1 MAEEE
6 EELERTSASQMMNDE
21 AAWHMLGSASR
32 DKADAYLDEQIKVA
46 RLEREKL
53 AKEDAAIG
61 TEIALNISHLRY
73 RRFSDAT
80 RMALEA
86 AGFLVVL
93 LLISGLAT
101 MVWNA
106 THDHDLVVEAF
117 SVPPDLAQTGMTG
130 TVLANRVL
138 DRFGAMDRNTFTF
151 TSDFSSYHS
160 DNQEVAHVEIPD
172 TGISLGDLNRYLQE
186 WLGHSTHVTGELV
199 HSGNSL
205 SLTVRYGDE
214 PGVTATGTPDQLDKL
229 IQQSAE
235 NMFRAA
241 QPLRFADYLSSHDRI
256 AEAETIADA
265 EAHAGDAA
273 HRAAAYVS
281 LGVNDYFRGDQSAL
295 DRHGQEAVQL
305 DPKNIVA
312 WFILVAAGNNLSHD
326 EEEWRALTAS
336 IPIARSGAIS
346 AGASETV
353 KNLPIEFESDL
364 RNIAGDFK
372 GSVEAC
378 KTMTGRPE
386 GNCQEDN
393 LIGVHTS
400 YYDFAGA
407 RALAHMQPARDSTGE
422 LDGDL
427 MFSWAELETIDQNWT
442 EALEWSKKGEAATAN
457 DPSKFSD
464 RDVSLRPYEA
474 VALAHSGDVASATAL
489 IGKTALDCDICVRA
503 RGRVAAIAHD
513 WKTAAHWF
521 QIVSTR
527 SPHIPFAD
535 SDWGAMLLAKGDFDG
550 AIAKFKAANEKGPH
564 FADPLEKWGE
574 ALMLKSR
581 SDLALAKFAEAAKY
595 APGWG
600 RLHLKWG
607 EALFFAG
614 NKADAK
620 KEFAVASGLDLS
632 TDDKAALEKWMSR
645 DG

>member
-205 SLTVRYGDE
+205 SLTVRY
-214 PGVTATGTPDQLDKL
+214 
-229 IQQSAE
+229 
-235 NMFRAA
+235 
-241 QPLRFADYLSSHDRI
+241 
-256 AEAETIADA
+256 
-265 EAHAGDAA
+265 
-273 HRAAAYVS
+273 
-281 LGVNDYFRGDQSAL
+281 
-295 DRHGQEAVQL
+295 
-305 DPKNIVA
+305 
-312 WFILVAAGNNLSHD
+312 
-326 EEEWRALTAS
+326 
-336 IPIARSGAIS
+336 
-346 AGASETV
+346 
-353 KNLPIEFESDL
+353 
-364 RNIAGDFK
+364 
-372 GSVEAC
+372 
-378 KTMTGRPE
+378 
-386 GNCQEDN
+386 
-393 LIGVHTS
+393 
-400 YYDFAGA
+400 
-407 RALAHMQPARDSTGE
+407 
-422 LDGDL
+422 
-427 MFSWAELETIDQNWT
+427 
-442 EALEWSKKGEAATAN
+442 
-457 DPSKFSD
+457 
-464 RDVSLRPYEA
+464 
-474 VALAHSGDVASATAL
+474 
-489 IGKTALDCDICVRA
+489 
-503 RGRVAAIAHD
+503 
-513 WKTAAHWF
+513 
-521 QIVSTR
+521 
-527 SPHIPFAD
+527 
-535 SDWGAMLLAKGDFDG
+535 
-550 AIAKFKAANEKGPH
+550 
-564 FADPLEKWGE
+564 
-574 ALMLKSR
+574 
-581 SDLALAKFAEAAKY
+581 
-595 APGWG
+595 
-600 RLHLKWG
+600 
-607 EALFFAG
+607 
-614 NKADAK
+614 
-620 KEFAVASGLDLS
+620 
-632 TDDKAALEKWMSR
+632 
-645 DG
+645 